1 MFNRVCVDYRGL
13 LLFFQNIIL
22 NMNDHGFK
30 VVAFNRTVEKVDA
43 FLENEAKGTEV
54 IGAKSLQVC
63 MNIQC

>member
-1 MFNRVCVDYRGL
+1 
-13 LLFFQNIIL
+13 
-22 NMNDHGFK
+22 MNDHDFK